1 MCVVPLQMIL
11 QHEVRFSQTFHSL
24 LSDSPQT
31 FSIQVRKLLGLMLDH
46 YNLSCLQHFQMKI
59 LTDQIVFFFFFY
71 NLVWNLD
78 RIKNLVV
85 VFVRACLVS

>member
-59 LTDQIVFFFFFY
+59 LTDQIVFFFFY